1 MARCD
6 KKGAQ
11 VALYNFERFNVFLV
25 EDNSYIRRVM
35 QDLLR
40 TVGFGRVVTAIS
52 GADAIQHLKTMSDS
66 KRMVTSLAFDIII
79 SDLVMAPVNGLLLVR
94 WVRSAKESPN
104 RMVPFIMLSGAADHE
119 YVRSARDLGATEFLA
134 KPFSVESVYKKIL
147 EVVDFPRQFVTT
159 QKYFGPDRRRK
170 NYGAPDE
177 ERRVTKDED
186 VVIVYSADK
195 ITKPKNPTEVWYFRL
210 PNSLK
215 GKAGG
220 LGASEP
226 GEIPVGLIEEA
237 EEQLERAALDFT
249 DWALGY
255 LAKLSDLCTEALMKP
270 GRRDEYFHEINVL
283 AHELRGQGGT
293 FGYPL
298 ISIFGKM
305 LYDVTGEG
313 CSEDDNAVEIVK
325 AHIDTMRAVLR
336 EKVVGDGGNLG
347 RDLLK
352 SLRLAIDKHS
362 VRK

>member
-1 MARCD
+1 MA
-6 KKGAQ
+6 
-11 VALYNFERFNVFLV
+11 VYNFERFNVFLV
-25 EDNSYIRRVM
+25 EDNTYIRRTM

-40 TVGFGRVVTAIS
+40 TVGFGRVATAES
-52 GADAIQHLKTMSDS
+52 GADAIQHLKTMSDG
-66 KRMVTSLAFDIII
+66 KKMVGSLALDIII
-79 SDLVMAPVNGLLLVR
+79 SDLVMSPVNGLLLVR
-94 WVRSAKESPN
+94 WVRSAKESTN
-104 RMVPFIMLSGAADHE
+104 RMIPFIMLSGAADHE
-119 YVRSARDLGATEFLA
+119 YVRAARDLGATEFLA

-170 NYGAPDE
+170 NYGPPDE
-177 ERRVTKDED
+177 ERRATKDAD
-186 VVIVYSADK
+186 VAIVYSADK
-195 ITKPKNPTEVWYFRL
+195 IAKPKNPTDVWYFRL
-210 PNSLK
+210 PNHLK

-220 LGASEP
+220 LGGSSEP
-226 GEIPVGLIEEA
+226 GEIPTSLIEEA

-249 DWALGY
+249 DWSLGY

-305 LYDVTGEG
+305 LYDVTGDG
-313 CSEDDNAVEIVK
+313 CREDDAAVEIVK

-336 EKVVGDGGNLG
+336 EKISGDGGNLG

-352 SLRLAIDKHS
+352 SLRAAIDKHS
-362 VRK
+362 AKR

>member
-1 MARCD
+1 MATYD
-6 KKGAQ
+6 
-11 VALYNFERFNVFLV
+11 FDRFNIFLV
-25 EDNSYIRRVM
+25 EDNTYIRRTM
-35 QDLLR
+35 EDLLK
-40 TVGFGRVVTAIS
+40 TLGFGRVITAES
-52 GADAIQHLKTMSDS
+52 GADAIQHLKTMSDG
-66 KRMVTSLAFDIII
+66 KKMVGSLALDIII
-79 SDLVMAPVNGLLLVR
+79 SDLVMSPVNGLLLVR
-94 WVRSAKESPN
+94 WVRSAKESTN
-104 RMVPFIMLSGAADHE
+104 RMIPFIMLSGAADHE
-119 YVRSARDLGATEFLA
+119 YVRAARDLGATEFLA

-170 NYGAPDE
+170 NYGPPEE
-177 ERRVTKDED
+177 ERRITED
-186 VVIVYSADK
+186 DSVVIVYSADK
-195 ITKPKNPTEVWYFRL
+195 VNKPKTPTDVWYFRL
-210 PNSLK
+210 PNHLK

-220 LGASEP
+220 MGGSSGP
-226 GEIPVGLIEEA
+226 GEIPTELIEQA
-237 EEQLERAALDFT
+237 EQQLERAALDFT

-305 LYDVTGEG
+305 LYDVTGDG
-313 CSEDDNAVEIVK
+313 CSEDDSAVEIVK

-336 EKVVGDGGNLG
+336 EKIVGDGGTLG

-352 SLRLAIDKHS
+352 SLRAAIGKHS
-362 VRK
+362 APKKTAGDQTG